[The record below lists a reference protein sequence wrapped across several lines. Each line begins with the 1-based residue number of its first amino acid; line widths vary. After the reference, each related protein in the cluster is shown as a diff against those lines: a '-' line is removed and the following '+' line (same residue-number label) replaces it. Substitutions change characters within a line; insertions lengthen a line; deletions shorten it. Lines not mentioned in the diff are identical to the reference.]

1 VGFSNTGWHFFES
14 NILRSPA
21 GLTILLGQAKG
32 RDAPPTDQDG
42 TTKAITPFGR
52 LVKFLIAVVFHYP
65 PRAEIDKN
73 DGGTLPK
80 ELHHGF
86 HPLGFQL
93 RPMGI
98 QRSMTMLT
106 SFKNSLP
113 TVAGE
118 MGSHGSFLMPRIL

>member
-21 GLTILLGQAKG
+21 GLTVLLGQAKG
-32 RDAPPTDQDG
+32 RDAPSTDQDG
-42 TTKAITPFGR
+42 TAKAITPVGR

-65 PRAEIDKN
+65 PRDEIDKN

-93 RPMGI
+93 HPRIHADYGI
-98 QRSMTMLT
+98 QRSITMLT

-118 MGSHGSFLMPRIL
+118 M